1 MTIFHISGN
10 QGSGK
15 TTLGNKL
22 KNKIKNKAII
32 KDFDELYSEFRNTK
46 KRSYQKYINDF
57 IKSHR
62 NKDIIFTGLDA
73 DICLGSGK
81 GNNYYDMKADYK
93 YYINIDENIIL
104 KQKFLRQVDK
114 LYERKEWFINTFLE
128 NKKNEKFIREKI
140 LRFVDISS
148 WRKQMN
154 KCNNLY
160 RKRGYKFMSRENIYN
175 DILKKLNYN

>member
-22 KNKIKNKAII
+22 KKILGNKVII
-32 KDFDELYSEFRNTK
+32 KDFDELYNEFKNKK
-46 KRSYQKYINDF
+46 KRSYQKYIYDF

-62 NKDIIFTGLDA
+62 NKNIIFTGLDA
-73 DICLGSGK
+73 DICLGSGES
-81 GNNYYDMKADYK
+81 NNYYDMKADYK
-93 YYINIDENIIL
+93 YYIDIDENIIL

-114 LYERKEWFINTFLE
+114 LYERKDWFIDTFLE
-128 NKKNEKFIREKI
+128 NKKNEKFIQEKI
-140 LRFVDISS
+140 LRFVDILS

-154 KCNNLY
+154 ECNKKK
-160 RKRGYKFMSRENIYN
+160 RKRGYKFMNREDIYN
-175 DILKKLNYN
+175 DVLVKI

>member
-22 KNKIKNKAII
+22 KAILGNKVII
-32 KDFDELYSEFRNTK
+32 KDFNELHGEFKSTK

-62 NKDIIFTGLDA
+62 NKNIIFTGLDA
-73 DICLGSGK
+73 DICLGSGES
-81 GNNYYDMKADYK
+81 NNYYDMKADYK
-93 YYINIDENIIL
+93 YYIDIDENIIL

-114 LYERKEWFINTFLE
+114 LYERKEWFIKT
-128 NKKNEKFIREKI
+128 
-140 LRFVDISS
+140 
-148 WRKQMN
+148 
-154 KCNNLY
+154 
-160 RKRGYKFMSRENIYN
+160 
-175 DILKKLNYN
+175 

>member
-22 KNKIKNKAII
+22 KKILKNKVII
-32 KDFDELYSEFRNTK
+32 KDFDELYSEFNNTK
-46 KRSYQKYINDF
+46 KRSYQKYIYDF

-62 NKDIIFTGLDA
+62 NKHIIFTGLDA
-73 DICLGSGK
+73 DICLGSGE
-81 GNNYYDMKADYK
+81 NNYYYDMKADYK
-93 YYINIDENIIL
+93 YYIDIDENIIL

-114 LYERKEWFINTFLE
+114 LYERKNWFIDTFLE

-148 WRKQMN
+148 WRKQMKECN
-154 KCNNLY
+154 KLY
-160 RKRGYKFMSRENIYN
+160 KKRKYKFMSREEIYN
-175 DILKKLNYN
+175 DIMSKI